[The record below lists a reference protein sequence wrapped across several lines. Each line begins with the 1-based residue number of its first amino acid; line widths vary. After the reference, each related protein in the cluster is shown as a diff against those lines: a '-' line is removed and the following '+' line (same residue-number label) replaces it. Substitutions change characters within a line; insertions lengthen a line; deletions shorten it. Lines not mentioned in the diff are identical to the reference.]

1 MITNFEE
8 ITQDLTSEEKSFLK
22 SLIRLFKEHSV
33 DNPIKEPQ
41 VLKEIN
47 FQSNLFGKRLGGPRL
62 RKLCNLIRSRS
73 IIPLIAT
80 SKGYYV
86 SYDQNEIEKQIKSLV
101 ERAEAI
107 LSGAEG
113 MEKFLKKKKP

>member
-8 ITQDLTSEEKSFLK
+8 ITKDLSDEEKRALPQ
-22 SLIRLFKEHSV
+22 LILLFEQHSV
-33 DNPIKEPQ
+33 RNPIKEPQ
-41 VLKEIN
+41 VLIVLNTKLELLSIKIKI
-47 FQSNLFGKRLGGPRL
+47 SGPRL
-62 RKLCNLIRSRS
+62 RKLCNLIRSNS

-86 SYDQNEIEKQIKSLV
+86 SYSKKEIQRQIISLV

-107 LSGAEG
+107 LSSAEG
-113 MEKFLKKKKP
+113 LEIFLK